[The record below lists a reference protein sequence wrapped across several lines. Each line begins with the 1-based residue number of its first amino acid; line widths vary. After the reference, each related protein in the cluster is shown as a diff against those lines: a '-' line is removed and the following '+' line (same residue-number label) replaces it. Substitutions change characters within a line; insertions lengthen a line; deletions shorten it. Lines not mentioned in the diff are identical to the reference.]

1 MRPIPLVLLAVLGLA
16 PLAGCGD
23 DPKWNAV
30 KKEAGETWDALK
42 AYTRNLA
49 ERMAAD
55 HPDEL
60 DWPNRE
66 CDEPGC
72 MALAAAAAS
81 VIAEPPA
88 DE

>member
-1 MRPIPLVLLAVLGLA
+1 MSDHIPDTGRMVERLARA
-16 PLAGCGD
+16 ICRETCAFYGD
-23 DPKWNAV
+23 PPCWQ
-30 KKEAGETWDALK
+30 
-42 AYTRNLA
+42 
-49 ERMAAD
+49 MAAD